1 MNCYKFNDIN
11 LNDEVTFEY
20 TIDQSKMD
28 AFRMITG
35 DSNPL
40 HCDLDYAKE
49 QGYDENVVYGMLS
62 ASILSTLAGMYIPG
76 KYSLIHSVEINFTKP
91 VFISRCPLTVHAKV
105 IEKDERVLITT
116 LTIRM
121 AEELTSYLKNLDIKV
136 AYLHNEVKT

>member
-49 QGYDENVVYGMLS
+49 QGYD
-62 ASILSTLAGMYIPG
+62 
-76 KYSLIHSVEINFTKP
+76 
-91 VFISRCPLTVHAKV
+91 
-105 IEKDERVLITT
+105 
-116 LTIRM
+116 
-121 AEELTSYLKNLDIKV
+121 
-136 AYLHNEVKT
+136 

>member
-1 MNCYKFNDIN
+1 
-11 LNDEVTFEY
+11 
-20 TIDQSKMD
+20 
-28 AFRMITG
+28 MITG

-76 KYSLIHSVEINFTKP
+76 KYSLIHSAEINFTKP

-105 IEKDERVLITT
+105 IEKDERFSQIVLK
-116 LTIRM
+116 
-121 AEELTSYLKNLDIKV
+121 YDIKDTCNDKV
-136 AYLHNEVKT
+136 CRGKMKIGVIK

>member
-105 IEKDERVLITT
+105 IEKDERFSQIVLK
-116 LTIRM
+116 
-121 AEELTSYLKNLDIKV
+121 YDIKDTFNDKV
-136 AYLHNEVKT
+136 CRGKMKIGVIK